1 VRTNLYE
8 NKVVGSL
15 IVEEFTYSCSQEVCR
30 GLDFVST
37 VSSWKYSVVG
47 SLLALYV
54 SKFARQFKELLFQRS
69 DIYEVDG

>member
-15 IVEEFTYSCSQEVCR
+15 IDEEFTYSCSQDVCG

-54 SKFARQFKELLFQRS
+54 SKFARQLKELFVHSAQT
-69 DIYEVDG
+69 YTK